1 MKILLIEDDRDIS
14 ELYTGI
20 LKDNG
25 FEIVTSFEGDLGIEL
40 VSKGDFDILII
51 DIMLPNKDGLDI
63 LKEASEKGY
72 LKDKKVLVL
81 SSIDRVDVLEATSSY
96 GAQKYV
102 VKSSVNPQELV
113 DIINSL

>member
-1 MKILLIEDDRDIS
+1 MRILLIEDDKDIS
-14 ELYTGI
+14 ELYLNI

-25 FEIVTSFEGDLGIEL
+25 FDVDTAMEGDSGFEKISQGNFETL
-40 VSKGDFDILII
+40 VI

-63 LKEASEKGY
+63 LKESQEKHLLAG
-72 LKDKKVLVL
+72 KKVLVL
-81 SSIDRVDVLEATSSY
+81 SSIDRSDVLDAASGY